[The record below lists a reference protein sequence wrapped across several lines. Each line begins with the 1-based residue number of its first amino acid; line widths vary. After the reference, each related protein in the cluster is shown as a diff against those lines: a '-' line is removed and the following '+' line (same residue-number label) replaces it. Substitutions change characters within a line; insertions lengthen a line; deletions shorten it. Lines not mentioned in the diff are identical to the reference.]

1 MIGAFIAKMKVRS
14 AFEALNQRNFPAF
27 SAAWSD
33 DCVFIY
39 PGDIEVSGKFEGKV
53 AIEKWFKNFLE
64 QFPKIKFTVK
74 NICVDNVLDLV
85 GTNVVAAHWDLDLTN
100 RGGKEFQN
108 SGVTV
113 IEIKFG
119 KALYVIDFLFNT
131 GVTWR
136 AGWGVE

>member
-14 AFEALNQRNFPAF
+14 AFEALNRRNFPAF
-27 SAAWSD
+27 SAAWRD

-53 AIEKWFKNFLE
+53 AIEKWFQNFLE
-64 QFPKIKFTVK
+64 KFPKIKFTVK

-85 GTNVVAAHWDLDLTN
+85 GTNIVAAHWNINLTN
-100 RGGKEFQN
+100 RDGKEIQN
-108 SGVTV
+108 SGVTI
-113 IEIKFG
+113 IETKFG
-119 KALYVIDFLFNT
+119 KALYVKDFLFDT
-131 GVTWR
+131 GATWK

>member
-27 SAAWSD
+27 SAAWRN

-39 PGDIEVSGKFEGKV
+39 PGDIDVSGKFEGKV

-64 QFPKIKFTVK
+64 QFPKIKFTIK

-85 GTNVVAAHWDLDLTN
+85 GTNVVAAHWDIDLTN
-100 RGGKEFQN
+100 RDGKESQN

-113 IEIKFG
+113 IEIKFS
-119 KALYVIDFLFNT
+119 KALYVKDFLFDT
-131 GVTWR
+131 GATWR
-136 AGWGVE
+136 AGWGFE